1 MKRSAGRWQLQIRHR
16 VVVLLILSWLARP
29 LGLHGAPGAVDS
41 GFGENGRLTVPLGDA
56 ANVVACKSDGE
67 MIVGGSFGV
76 ARLHP
81 DGSFDTSFGDGG
93 PVTIGPVVIGPVTNQ
108 SAAVGALV
116 LQPDGKIVV
125 SIGAA
130 VARLLSSG
138 ALDPN
143 FGQGGLAFVPVVS
156 NRNESI
162 LALRLQPDGKIVA
175 SGIASR
181 QTGGDV
187 AFLGLRFTADGV
199 TDSTFGSGGY
209 ALAAF
214 GTSLATCRAVAVQG
228 DGGIVVGGGV
238 FLNHKLAFGLARFT
252 AAGVLD
258 AGFGTG
264 GEVIVSFAGA
274 NFSQINDLAL
284 QSDGRIIAAGVTT
297 GTNAADFALA
307 RLNPDGS
314 LDHSFGNQGIL
325 RTDFSHG
332 SSDIGVAVAVLPDDR
347 IIVAGSTGPSLF
359 KRQFALARYNSDGS
373 LDGSFGQGGLV
384 STQFPLSHNDVA
396 NALALVGDG
405 RIILAGSSPVND
417 GTNACGLVRYHVND
431 LAVLEMASS
440 NLVAVGDTL
449 AYSILVENDR
459 LQAVTG
465 VRLTDQLPSS
475 VHIQSAVATQ
485 GTCTTNGDL
494 VVCDLGS
501 LASGDQVLVTID
513 AALHATAH
521 LCNSVVVSANETD
534 PVWTNSASA
543 CATLDPAREQPQNL
557 AVTAIRAP
565 ARVRLTAAHPETTL
579 AVAVE
584 IQNRSPHAETI
595 TDLTGVV
602 DLEVRSLSN
611 LCPDLVPVLL
621 TEPPQARLPIRLASK
636 AKLLVYFNVR
646 YSQECVP
653 DPLET
658 TRSEDHND
666 YEYVAT
672 AHQEM
677 VNDNRDTFPKDDA
690 CPRAPVGKVTTAGGT
705 IKDLGCGGR
714 KPLGGLGAP
723 VVTDVIVK

>member
-1 MKRSAGRWQLQIRHR
+1 MKPRAGRWRFHINQR
-16 VVVLLILSWLARP
+16 VVVFLILGLFARP
-29 LGLHGAPGAVDS
+29 PGLRGEPGAVDS

-56 ANVVACKSDGE
+56 ADAVACQSDGK
-67 MIVGGSFGV
+67 IILGGSFGV

-81 DGSFDTSFGDGG
+81 DGSIDTSFGDGG
-93 PVTIGPVVIGPVTNQ
+93 LATIGSATNQ

-125 SIGAA
+125 SVGTA

-143 FGQGGLAFVPVVS
+143 FGQAGMAFVPVGS

-162 LALRLQPDGKIVA
+162 LAVRLQPDGKIVA
-175 SGIASR
+175 SGISSR
-181 QTGGDV
+181 ATGGDM

-199 TDSTFGSGGY
+199 SDPAFGSGGR

-214 GTSLATCRAVAVQG
+214 GTSLAVCRAVAVQS

-238 FLNHKLAFGLARFT
+238 FLTNKLVFGLARFT

-284 QSDGRIIAAGVTT
+284 QSDGRIIAAGVAT

-307 RLNPDGS
+307 RLNPNGS
-314 LDHSFGNQGIL
+314 LDAAFGDQGIL

-332 SSDIGVAVAVLPDDR
+332 SSDIGVAVALLPDNR
-347 IIVAGSTGPSLF
+347 IILGGSTGPSLF
-359 KRQFALARYNSDGS
+359 KRLFALARYNSDGS
-373 LDGSFGQGGLV
+373 LDSSFGQGGLV

-396 NALALVGDG
+396 NALAQVGDG
-405 RIILAGSSPVND
+405 RIILAGSSPVNN

-431 LAVLEMASS
+431 LAVLEAASPD
-440 NLVAVGDTL
+440 LVAVGETL
-449 AYSILVENDR
+449 YYSILVENDR

-475 VHIQSAVATQ
+475 VQFQSVFTTR
-485 GTCTTNGDL
+485 GICTNSGDQ

-501 LASGDQVLVTID
+501 LASGGQVEVTIF

-521 LCNSVVVSANETD
+521 LCNSVLVSANELD
-534 PVWTNSASA
+534 PVWTDSARA
-543 CATLDPAREQPQNL
+543 CATLDAMREQPQNL

-565 ARVRLTAAHPETTL
+565 ARVGLTAAHPEMTL

-584 IQNRSPHAETI
+584 IQNRSPNAEVI
-595 TDLTGVV
+595 TNLTGVV
-602 DLEVRSLSN
+602 DLEVRSLTNS
-611 LCPDLVPVLL
+611 CPDLVPVLL

-636 AKLLVYFNVR
+636 AKLTVYFNVR
-646 YSQECVP
+646 YSQDCVP
-653 DPLET
+653 DPLAT
-658 TRSEDHND
+658 TRLADHND

-672 AHQEM
+672 VQQEM
-677 VNDNRDTFPKDDA
+677 VNDNRDTFPKDDI